1 MVLRF
6 KTMSESELKTLWN
19 RYWKEDPQTPGY
31 ELRGNRFGRFGGQ
44 VKEAIVA
51 FSKDIPVG
59 YASWNDFGD
68 WFKVQGVRVA
78 HQYQNKGIGKAL
90 MQRISKVSNKIGI
103 VKTANNSGSHWLKN
117 GWKVGKKPK
126 ELTEDEWMGLSG
138 KNPVLI
144 LNNKKKKWE
153 SVLRR

>member
-6 KTMSESELKTLWN
+6 KTMSEKELKTIWN
-19 RYWKEDPQTPGY
+19 KYWEEDTQTPRY
-31 ELRGNRFGRFGGQ
+31 ELRGNKYGRFGGQ

-51 FSKDIPVG
+51 FSEDIPVG

-90 MQRISKVSNKIGI
+90 MQRISKISNKIGI
-103 VKTANNSGSHWLKN
+103 VNAGNHSGSKWLKN
-117 GWKVGKKPK
+117 GWKVGNKPK
-126 ELTEDEWMGLSG
+126 ELTQDEWNGLSL
-138 KNPVLI
+138 KSPVLI
-144 LNNKKKKWE
+144 LDNKQKKWE
-153 SVLRR
+153 AVLQR